1 MTGFDAHLPIDL
13 HTHSNVSDGTE
24 PPAAVIRAA
33 ADAGLGTVALTDH
46 DTWEGWDEAAAAARE
61 LGISFIPGVEFSTQV
76 ERASVHVLGFLV
88 NRENEPLLKTMT
100 EVRES
105 RLTRAERMVERIG
118 MDFPITWQE
127 VLAESER
134 GATIGRPH
142 IADALVRRGIVVDR
156 NEAFAGIL
164 HWQGGYYQP
173 HHAPHPVQAIR
184 LIKDAGGVAVLAH
197 PGSRGRGG
205 IRDGNL
211 ARLVDAG
218 LDGVEIFHRE
228 NDAENRAL
236 LQDYARKWD
245 LIITGSS
252 DYHGDGKQNRLG
264 ENTTEPDQLR
274 KILERAS
281 GTAPYLAG

>member
-1 MTGFDAHLPIDL
+1 MTGFPADLPIDL

-24 PPAAVIRAA
+24 PPATVMRAA
-33 ADAGLGTVALTDH
+33 ADAGLGTIALTDH
-46 DTWEGWDEAAAAARE
+46 DTLDGWDEAASAAVD
-61 LGISFIPGVEFSTQV
+61 LGLTFIPGLEFSTQV
-76 ERASVHVLGFLV
+76 ERASVHMLGYLV
-88 NRENEPLLKTMT
+88 DPENRPLCDTMT
-100 EVRES
+100 RVRES

-118 MDFPITWQE
+118 MDFPISWE
-127 VLAESER
+127 DVLDESEA

-142 IADALVRRGIVVDR
+142 IADALVRRGIVSDR

-205 IRDGNL
+205 LRDGMFPQ
-211 ARLVDAG
+211 LVEAG
-218 LDGVEIFHRE
+218 LDGVEIYHRE
-228 NDAENRAL
+228 NDEENRAL
-236 LQDYARKWD
+236 LHRYARKYD

-252 DYHGDGKQNRLG
+252 DYHGDGKPNRLG
-264 ENTTEPDQLR
+264 ENSTEPEQLQR
-274 KILERAS
+274 ILDRA
-281 GTAPYLAG
+281 TDTQAR